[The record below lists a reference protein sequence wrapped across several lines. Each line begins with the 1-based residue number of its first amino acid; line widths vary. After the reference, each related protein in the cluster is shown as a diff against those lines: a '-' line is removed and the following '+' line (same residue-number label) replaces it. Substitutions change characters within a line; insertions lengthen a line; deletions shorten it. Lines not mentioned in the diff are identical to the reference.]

1 MPLISLDHLTLFELT
16 PPQLVEVAAA
26 AGFSHVGLRLN
37 PAAPPGEWQHP
48 MLGDSPM
55 RRETLARMRATG
67 VAVFDFGVFRLKQG
81 VDLAAFEPVLESA
94 AVLGAR
100 EAVVN
105 GDEHDPQR
113 LAELLRRLCELG
125 RRYGV
130 RMNLEP
136 TPWTGIPTLGAA
148 VAVIQACGD
157 TDARLMVDTIHVDRS
172 GGSLADLAALPRA
185 LIDYI
190 QVCDAVGPRPRDFE
204 TMIYQARN
212 ERAYPGEGDLDLVG
226 MLSVLPED
234 VPLSLEA
241 PVKSLSTTLDP
252 VQRARR
258 ARELMASLVA
268 EVAAC
273 RKASAISGGSQ
284 RSPSDGVS

>member
-1 MPLISLDHLTLFELT
+1 VPIVSLDHLTLFELT

-26 AGFSHVGLRLN
+26 SGFSQVGLRLN
-37 PAAPPGEWQHP
+37 PAAPPGERQHP

-55 RRETLARMRATG
+55 RRETLARLRDTG

-94 AVLGAR
+94 TVLGAR

-105 GDEHDPQR
+105 GDEPDRQR
-113 LAELLRRLCELG
+113 LAELLRELCELG

-157 TDARLMVDTIHVDRS
+157 PDARLMVDTIHVDRS
-172 GGSLADLAALPRA
+172 GGTLADLAALPRG

-190 QVCDAVGPRPRDFE
+190 QVCDAAGPRPLDFE
-204 TMIYQARN
+204 TMIHQARN
-212 ERAYPGEGDLDLVG
+212 ERAYPGEGNLDLIG
-226 MLSVLPED
+226 MLAALPQD

-241 PVKSLSTTLDP
+241 PVKSLAATLDP
-252 VQRARR
+252 VHRARR
-258 ARELMASLVA
+258 ARERMASLVEA
-268 EVAAC
+268 VAA
-273 RKASAISGGSQ
+273 RRRASATGGT
-284 RSPSDGVS
+284 R